1 MGLVFNIQEYAV
13 NDGKGIRTTIFLKG
27 CPLKCKWCSNP
38 EGQNSYTE
46 LMHISGL
53 CLKCHNCFQVCEREA
68 VSLDSNEYPVFERE
82 ICKLCSEKICIDE
95 CLHNNLKTAGYEISA
110 KKLFQKIK
118 SNYLFFRNSSGG
130 ITLSGGEPLMQPE
143 FVDEIINYA
152 KSEGFTIGIE
162 TCGYFNFDLVENFI
176 FDFDFI
182 YYDIKCVN
190 PLLHKKFTGMDNTL
204 ILNNLSLICQNIPE
218 RIIVSIPLIPGFNAD
233 ENSLNEII
241 KVCLLNGIRKVRL
254 LPYHKLGESKYFAL
268 GRDNFHEFSNIKE
281 EGLHSFKTLFERNN
295 ISCSVE

>member
-13 NDGKGIRTTIFLKG
+13 NDGVGIRTTIFLKG

-53 CLKCHNCFQVCEREA
+53 CLKCHNCYQVCEKDA
-68 VSLDSNEYPVFERE
+68 VSINNNDYPVFERD
-82 ICKLCSEKICIDE
+82 ICKMCGEKICIEE

-110 KKLFQKIK
+110 KEVFQKIK
-118 SNYLFFRNSSGG
+118 SNYLFFRNSGGG

-143 FVDEIINYA
+143 FVNGIMNYA
-152 KSEGFTIGIE
+152 KSEGFNIGIE
-162 TCGYFNFDLVENFI
+162 TCGYFNYESVKNFI

-182 YYDIKCVN
+182 YYDIKSVN
-190 PLLHKKFTGMDNTL
+190 PLLHKEFTGVDNTL
-204 ILNNLSLICQNIPE
+204 ILNNLSLICQKIPE

-233 ENSLNEII
+233 ENSLEEII
-241 KVCLLNGIRKVRL
+241 KVCHLNNIRKVRL

-268 GRDNFHEFSNIKE
+268 GRKDYPEFSYINGDE
-281 EGLHSFKTLFERNN
+281 LHSFKMLFERNN